1 MGISPLEECKF
12 GKSYMSSNER
22 EEHVELADASD
33 FSADVV
39 VVGAGPAGSATS
51 YYLARAGLDVALL
64 EKSTFPRDK
73 ICGDGL
79 TPAAVAEVQLMGVDT
94 AGWKRNRGLNVIGGG
109 HSIYLPWPETKSAP
123 NIGMARARMQ
133 LDEDLAR
140 RAESAGVRL
149 YEGFNVTGA
158 LQTPTGRVCGVTAKV
173 GKGKDAREI
182 EFRAKVVVEAG
193 GVAARLAT
201 SLGIEK
207 LENRPLGV
215 AARAYFKSPKG
226 DAEWMDSHLELWSGR
241 RGESDLLPGYGWL
254 FPLGDGVVNVGLGS
268 VSSTSKA
275 TKLPYREIFKTWI
288 ANLPEEWEMTEENQ
302 IGQLRSAALPMSFN
316 RKPHYRDGLVIV
328 GDAGGMVSAFDG
340 EGIAPAMRAGRYA
353 AESIVSALSRTSDAG
368 FDRAMETYTEALRAD
383 WGGYYQLGRVFVKLI
398 ENPKIMHVC
407 TKYGLPRP
415 RLMKLVHK
423 LLSDGF
429 ERSGG
434 EWDDKLITALAKV
447 VPKV

>member
-1 MGISPLEECKF
+1 ME
-12 GKSYMSSNER
+12 KSKR
-22 EEHVELADASD
+22 EEHVELADAGD
-33 FSADVV
+33 RTADVV
-39 VVGAGPAGSATS
+39 VVGAGPAGSATA

-79 TPAAVAEVQLMGVDT
+79 TPAAVAEINLMGVDT
-94 AGWKRNRGLNVIGGG
+94 TGWQRNKGLNVIGGG

-123 NIGMARARMQ
+123 NYGMTRARMQ
-133 LDEDLAR
+133 LDEELAR

-149 YEGFNVTGA
+149 FEGHNVMSA
-158 LQTPTGRVCGVTAKV
+158 LQTPTGRVRGVVAKV
-173 GKGKDAREI
+173 GRGKDAREV
-182 EFRAKVVVEAG
+182 EFHSRVVVEAG

-207 LENRPLGV
+207 IENRPLGV

-226 DAEWMDSHLELWSGR
+226 EGEWMDSHLELWSGKR
-241 RGESDLLPGYGWL
+241 EQSDLLPGYGWL
-254 FPLGDGVVNVGLGS
+254 FPMGNGIVNVGLGS
-268 VSSTSKA
+268 VSSTSRA
-275 TKLPYREIFKTWI
+275 TKLPYKDIFKTWVS
-288 ANLPEEWEMTEENQ
+288 NLPEEWEMTEENQ
-302 IGQLRSAALPMSFN
+302 LGPLRSAALPMSFN
-316 RKPHYRDGLVIV
+316 RKPHYKDGLVIV

-353 AESIVSALSRTSDAG
+353 AESIVSALSRESDAG
-368 FDRAMETYTEALRAD
+368 FDKAMQTYTEALRND
-383 WGGYYQLGRVFVKLI
+383 WGGYYQLGRGFVKLI
-398 ENPKIMHVC
+398 ENPKIMHAC

-434 EWDDKLITALAKV
+434 EWDDRLITALAKV

>member
-1 MGISPLEECKF
+1 M
-12 GKSYMSSNER
+12 
-22 EEHVELADASD
+22 ELADASD
-33 FSADVV
+33 LSADVV

-64 EKSTFPRDK
+64 EKATFPRDK

-79 TPAAVAEVQLMGVDT
+79 TPAAVAEIQLMGVDT
-94 AGWKRNRGLNVIGGG
+94 TGWHRNKGLNVIGGG
-109 HSIYLPWPETKSAP
+109 HSVYLNWPETKSAP
-123 NIGMARARMQ
+123 NFGMARTRME
-133 LDEDLAR
+133 LDEALAR

-149 YEGFNVTGA
+149 YEGVNVNGA
-158 LQTPTGRVCGVTAKV
+158 IQDATGRVRGVTAKV
-173 GKGKDAREI
+173 GKGKDARDI
-182 EFRAKVVVEAG
+182 DFHARVVVEAG

-207 LENRPLGV
+207 IENRPLGV

-226 DAEWMDSHLELWSGR
+226 EAEWMDSHLELWSGK

-254 FPLGDGVVNVGLGS
+254 FPLGNGVVNVGLGS

-275 TKLPYREIFKTWI
+275 TKLPYKDIFKTWV

-302 IGQLRSAALPMSFN
+302 VGPLRSAALPMSFN

-353 AESIVSALSRTSDAG
+353 ADAMVSALSRTSNKG
-368 FDRAMETYTEALRAD
+368 FDRAMERYTEALRQD

-398 ENPKIMHVC
+398 ENPKIMQAC
-407 TKYGLPRP
+407 TRYGLPHP

-429 ERSGG
+429 ERTGG
-434 EWDDKLITALAKV
+434 EWDDKLITTLSKV